1 LILKG
6 SVNMSNS
13 NVQFADVVE
22 PQARAKVAFAPYA
35 QSPLHDFGLA
45 GKARRP
51 DGSCGVWMN
60 ELALLGYVIVRGDA
74 SDHAFVRAVKTVLG
88 VSLPVVPG
96 TVTPFAQGV
105 ALWQA
110 PDEWLLV
117 CARSARQACIAGLE
131 AALATQHA
139 QVVDNSGGLTMV
151 YLTGAQQVTL
161 LRHVGV
167 YDFEALRPGHLASTV
182 CGKATITVFR
192 HDDQGIFLIFRRS
205 FADYVWRL
213 LSKAARPY
221 GLGIAAYDPAPAHPV
236 LRLA

>member
-1 LILKG
+1 
-6 SVNMSNS
+6 MSNS

-22 PQARAKVAFAPYA
+22 PKARARVAFAPYA

-45 GKARRP
+45 SRARRP
-51 DGSCGVWMN
+51 DNTCGVWMN
-60 ELALLGYVIVRGDA
+60 ELALLGYVIVRGDVQ
-74 SDHAFVRAVKTVLG
+74 DPAFVRAIKSVLG
-88 VSLPVVPG
+88 IALPVVPG
-96 TVTPFAQGV
+96 KVAPFTHGV

-131 AALATQHA
+131 AALSTIHA

-151 YLTGAQQVTL
+151 YLTGAHQVTL

-167 YDFEALRPGHLASTV
+167 YDFDALKPGQLASTV
-182 CGKATITVFR
+182 CGKATLTVFR
-192 HDDQGIFLIFRRS
+192 HDDDGIFLIFRRS

-221 GLGIAAYDPAPAHPV
+221 GLGIAALESRQSHPV

>member
-1 LILKG
+1 
-6 SVNMSNS
+6 MSDS
-13 NVQFADVVE
+13 NLQFADAVE
-22 PQARAKVAFAPYA
+22 PRARARVAFAPYA
-35 QSPLHDFGLA
+35 QSPLHDFGLPA
-45 GKARRP
+45 KARRP
-51 DGSCGVWMN
+51 DASCGVWMN

-74 SDHAFVRAVKTVLG
+74 QDPAFVRAVKSVLG
-88 VSLPVVPG
+88 IALPTVPG
-96 TVTPFAQGV
+96 TVTPFANGV

-131 AALATQHA
+131 AVLQGIHS

-151 YLTGAQQVTL
+151 YLTGAHQVTL

-167 YDFEALRPGHLASTV
+167 YDFEALRPGHLASTI

-221 GLGIAAYDPAPAHPV
+221 GLGIAALEQGAAHPV
-236 LRLA
+236 LRLV

>member
-1 LILKG
+1 
-6 SVNMSNS
+6 MSNS
-13 NVQFADVVE
+13 NLQFADVVE

-35 QSPLHDFGLA
+35 QSPLHDFGLPA
-45 GKARRP
+45 KARRP

-74 SDHAFVRAVKTVLG
+74 QDPAFIRAVRSVLG
-88 VSLPVVPG
+88 IALPTVPG
-96 TVTPFAQGV
+96 TVTPFTNGV

-117 CARSARQACIAGLE
+117 CARSARHICIAGLE
-131 AALATQHA
+131 AALSDMHA

-167 YDFEALRPGHLASTV
+167 YDFEALVPGRLASTV
-182 CGKATITVFR
+182 CGKATLTVFR

-221 GLGIAAYDPAPAHPV
+221 GLGIAALEQGTAHPV
-236 LRLA
+236 LRLV

>member
-1 LILKG
+1 
-6 SVNMSNS
+6 MSNS
-13 NVQFADVVE
+13 NLQFADVVE

-35 QSPLHDFGLA
+35 QSPLHDFGLPA
-45 GKARRP
+45 KARRP

-74 SDHAFVRAVKTVLG
+74 HDPAFIRAVRSVLG
-88 VSLPVVPG
+88 IALPTVPG
-96 TVTPFAQGV
+96 TMVPFTNGV
-105 ALWQA
+105 VLWQA

-117 CARSARQACIAGLE
+117 CARSVRHTCIAGLE
-131 AALATQHA
+131 AALSDMHA

-167 YDFEALRPGHLASTV
+167 YDFEALKPGRLASTV
-182 CGKATITVFR
+182 CGKATLTVFR
-192 HDDQGIFLIFRRS
+192 HDEQGIFLIFRRS

-221 GLGIAAYDPAPAHPV
+221 GLGIAALEQGTAHPI
-236 LRLA
+236 LRLV

>member
-1 LILKG
+1 
-6 SVNMSNS
+6 MSNS
-13 NVQFADVVE
+13 NLQFADVVE

-35 QSPLHDFGLA
+35 QSPLHDFGLPA
-45 GKARRP
+45 KARRP

-74 SDHAFVRAVKTVLG
+74 HDPAFIRAVRSVLG
-88 VSLPVVPG
+88 IALPTVPG
-96 TVTPFAQGV
+96 TVAPFTNGV
-105 ALWQA
+105 VLWQA

-117 CARSARQACIAGLE
+117 CARSVRHTCIAGLE
-131 AALATQHA
+131 AALSDMHA

-167 YDFEALRPGHLASTV
+167 YDFEALKPGRLASTV
-182 CGKATITVFR
+182 CGKATLTVFR
-192 HDDQGIFLIFRRS
+192 HDEQGIFLIFRRS

-221 GLGIAAYDPAPAHPV
+221 GLGIAALEQGTAHPI
-236 LRLA
+236 LRLV